1 MPGPKGKC
9 IRDKAIGKAAL
20 GCSGKPN
27 QESMDLSDPIYRS
40 DHCFCAECGGMNALQ
55 AMIGSGKANINIY
68 LNKLIG
74 DFPKIH
80 LIHKQSLIVFF
91 FFFFP
96 RFLFYRCFLFFS
108 FRLIIFLGLHKKIVW
123 TAYCHTRGL
132 NSCHCGLV
140 DMSIKDEKTC
150 YDLW

>member
-91 FFFFP
+91 FFLFSFFLV
-96 RFLFYRCFLFFS
+96 FFFIVVFFFS
-108 FRLIIFLGLHKKIVW
+108 LF
-123 TAYCHTRGL
+123 
-132 NSCHCGLV
+132 
-140 DMSIKDEKTC
+140 D
-150 YDLW
+150 

>member
-27 QESMDLSDPIYRS
+27 QESMDLPDPIYRS

-55 AMIGSGKANINIY
+55 AMIGSGKANININ

-91 FFFFP
+91 FFFFLFSSFSFLSLFSF
-96 RFLFYRCFLFFS
+96 FLFSIDYFS
-108 FRLIIFLGLHKKIVW
+108 RI
-123 TAYCHTRGL
+123 A
-132 NSCHCGLV
+132 
-140 DMSIKDEKTC
+140 
-150 YDLW
+150 